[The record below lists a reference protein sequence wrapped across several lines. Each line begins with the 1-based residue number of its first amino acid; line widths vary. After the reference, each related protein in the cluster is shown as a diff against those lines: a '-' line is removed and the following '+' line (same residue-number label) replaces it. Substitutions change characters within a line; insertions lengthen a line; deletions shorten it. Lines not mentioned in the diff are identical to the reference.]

1 MYFCP
6 KLENMKI
13 ELHEG
18 IEDVKFG
25 LNQEQIQ
32 GLWGEPDEIEEI
44 EDEEGSITVWHYD
57 EREASLSFDPL
68 FENKLSGI
76 AISSD
81 DVTLQG
87 EKIMGKGESEVLDLL
102 DTFGLDDIE
111 GEELEEG
118 ESVFFSLKSGITLF
132 FDNNEL
138 LEVKLSPDFNDET
151 ETVIWPS

>member
-1 MYFCP
+1 
-6 KLENMKI
+6 
-13 ELHEG
+13 
-18 IEDVKFG
+18 
-25 LNQEQIQ
+25 
-32 GLWGEPDEIEEI
+32 
-44 EDEEGSITVWHYD
+44 
-57 EREASLSFDPL
+57 
-68 FENKLSGI
+68 
-76 AISSD
+76 
-81 DVTLQG
+81 
-87 EKIMGKGESEVLDLL
+87 MGKGESDVLDLF